1 MSLGILG
8 RKLGMTQIFDEE
20 GRAIPV
26 TVVEAGPCSVT
37 QVKSE
42 ATDGYTAVQLGF
54 GTAREKVLTRP
65 EVGHCKKAGLE
76 APVRHLREFR
86 LPDSSQYTP
95 GQQIT
100 VDLFAAG
107 QLVDVVGTSIG
118 KGFAGGQKRHHFGRG
133 PMAHGSKNHRAPG
146 SIGAGTTPGRVFPG
160 KRMPGR
166 MGNERVTVRKL
177 TVVRVIPE
185 RNVIL
190 IQGGLPGVEDGL
202 LMISPAKS
210 VGRAKG

>member
-26 TVVEAGPCSVT
+26 TVVEAGPCPVT
-37 QVKSE
+37 QLKSE
-42 ATDGYTAVQLGF
+42 ATDGYTAVQVGF
-54 GTAREKVLTRP
+54 GTVREKVLTKP

-76 APVRHLREFR
+76 QPVRHLREFAVE
-86 LPDSSQYTP
+86 DTSSYSL
-95 GQQIT
+95 GQLIG
-100 VDLFAAG
+100 VDIFEAG

-160 KRMPGR
+160 KKMPGR
-166 MGNERVTVRKL
+166 MGNERVTVRRL
-177 TVVRVIPE
+177 TVVRVIAE
-185 RNVIL
+185 RNLLL
-190 IQGGLPGVEDGL
+190 IKGGLPGVEGGL
-202 LMISPAKS
+202 LIISPAKR
-210 VGRAKG
+210 VGR

>member
-20 GRAIPV
+20 GRAISV
-26 TVVEAGPCSVT
+26 TVVEAGPCPVT
-37 QVKSE
+37 QVKTE
-42 ATDGYTAVQLGF
+42 ATDGYTALQIGF
-54 GTAREKVLTRP
+54 VEAREKVLTKP

-76 APVRHLREFR
+76 KPMRHLREFR
-86 LPDSSQYTP
+86 FDTAGEYSL
-95 GQQIT
+95 GQLIT
-100 VDLFAAG
+100 IDLFSAG
-107 QLVDVVGTSIG
+107 QLIDVAGTSIG
-118 KGFAGGQKRHHFGRG
+118 KGFAGGQKRHNFARG

-177 TVVRVIPE
+177 TVVRVIAE
-185 RNVIL
+185 RNLIL
-190 IQGGLPGVEDGL
+190 IKGGVPGVEGGL
-202 LMISPAKS
+202 LEITPAKW
-210 VGRAKG
+210 VKA